1 MKHLAPAPWFEVPGV
16 PASKSN
22 VRSSSAITRQGDPS
36 SLLEMILK
44 VEESEVF
51 AQWGDATSS
60 RRLQFD
66 FFVEKL
72 VKPAWRGGK

>member
-1 MKHLAPAPWFEVPGV
+1 MKHLTSAPWFEVPGV

-60 RRLQFD
+60 RKLQFD

-72 VKPAWRGGK
+72 VKLARRGGK

>member
-1 MKHLAPAPWFEVPGV
+1 
-16 PASKSN
+16 
-22 VRSSSAITRQGDPS
+22 
-36 SLLEMILK
+36 MILK
-44 VEESEVF
+44 VEESKVF